1 MLPATAVP
9 PVPALAPV
17 PAVLP
22 PPVVPAVPV
31 VPPLLPPAPVVPAVP
46 VEPEPPLEHAAMVSD
61 AKARAMNPIPRG
73 PTEPLECLMRRLGI
87 LPVAVAGTG
96 DVGTGNRRSGAPR
109 PVFTGQFFAAGQE
122 MGLNRLTMEHP
133 QTSTAPGV
141 PFASFRLTLSEDA
154 RASLEAVRAAQ
165 ETARLRARRQTMQAR
180 LWFAVILGAG
190 ALVVGSWP
198 RLRHSLGGRA
208 SSIAAE
214 RTASPSLP
222 PTAASSPP
230 AERPMADPAGGP
242 PPPPKQRM
250 PPRPPRSPPRTTTN
264 RVTGPRSEPTPWR
277 VSPEACVRAF
287 QANPT
292 DATLALAIAQAEHAH
307 GSHAEAAQWAK
318 RALALDP
325 SAAEAYV
332 IVARAEKEGNRPE
345 EAREA
350 YRRYLE
356 LAPRGWH
363 HSEARAALRSE
374 RSRGD

>member
-1 MLPATAVP
+1 MF
-9 PVPALAPV
+9 
-17 PAVLP
+17 
-22 PPVVPAVPV
+22 
-31 VPPLLPPAPVVPAVP
+31 
-46 VEPEPPLEHAAMVSD
+46 
-61 AKARAMNPIPRG
+61 
-73 PTEPLECLMRRLGI
+73 TE
-87 LPVAVAGTG
+87 
-96 DVGTGNRRSGAPR
+96 NRRSGRHRR
-109 PVFTGQFFAAGQE
+109 PIQANFLRPDRKWC
-122 MGLNRLTMEHP
+122 LNRLTMEHP

-165 ETARLRARRQTMQAR
+165 ETARLRARRQTIQTR

-198 RLRHSLGGRA
+198 RLRHSLGRRTA
-208 SSIAAE
+208 PIAAE

-222 PTAASSPP
+222 PTVASSPP
-230 AERPMADPAGGP
+230 AERPIADPAGGP
-242 PPPPKQRM
+242 APTAEAKNTVAAAALA
-250 PPRPPRSPPRTTTN
+250 SPNDDQSCDRAAVRT
-264 RVTGPRSEPTPWR
+264 TPWR

-374 RSRGD
+374 RPRGD

>member
-1 MLPATAVP
+1 
-9 PVPALAPV
+9 
-17 PAVLP
+17 
-22 PPVVPAVPV
+22 
-31 VPPLLPPAPVVPAVP
+31 
-46 VEPEPPLEHAAMVSD
+46 
-61 AKARAMNPIPRG
+61 
-73 PTEPLECLMRRLGI
+73 
-87 LPVAVAGTG
+87 
-96 DVGTGNRRSGAPR
+96 
-109 PVFTGQFFAAGQE
+109 
-122 MGLNRLTMEHP
+122 MEHP

-141 PFASFRLTLSEDA
+141 PFASFKLTLSEDA

-190 ALVVGSWP
+190 ALVVGTWP

-208 SSIAAE
+208 SSIATE
-214 RTASPSLP
+214 RTASRPSQ
-222 PTAASSPP
+222 PTAVSAPA
-230 AERPMADPAGGP
+230 AERPMPEPSGATAPVAETKSAAAATAALAPSNDDGTCDRAAV
-242 PPPPKQRM
+242 
-250 PPRPPRSPPRTTTN
+250 RT
-264 RVTGPRSEPTPWR
+264 SPWR
-277 VSPEACVRAF
+277 LSPEACIRAF

-307 GSHAEAAQWAK
+307 GSHAEASQWAK

-350 YRRYLE
+350 YRHYLE

-374 RSRGD
+374 RPRGD

>member
-1 MLPATAVP
+1 
-9 PVPALAPV
+9 
-17 PAVLP
+17 
-22 PPVVPAVPV
+22 
-31 VPPLLPPAPVVPAVP
+31 
-46 VEPEPPLEHAAMVSD
+46 
-61 AKARAMNPIPRG
+61 
-73 PTEPLECLMRRLGI
+73 
-87 LPVAVAGTG
+87 
-96 DVGTGNRRSGAPR
+96 
-109 PVFTGQFFAAGQE
+109 

-190 ALVVGSWP
+190 ALVVGTWP

-208 SSIAAE
+208 SSIATE
-214 RTASPSLP
+214 RTASPSLQ
-222 PTAASSPP
+222 PTAPSAP
-230 AERPMADPAGGP
+230 AAEQPLAAPSGATAATAETKNPAPAAALAPSTDDGACD
-242 PPPPKQRM
+242 RAAV
-250 PPRPPRSPPRTTTN
+250 RT
-264 RVTGPRSEPTPWR
+264 SPWR
-277 VSPEACVRAF
+277 LSPEACIRAF
-287 QANPT
+287 EANPT

-307 GSHAEAAQWAK
+307 GSHAEAAGWAK

-345 EAREA
+345 DAREA
-350 YRRYLE
+350 YRHYLE

-374 RSRGD
+374 RPRGD

>member
-1 MLPATAVP
+1 
-9 PVPALAPV
+9 
-17 PAVLP
+17 
-22 PPVVPAVPV
+22 
-31 VPPLLPPAPVVPAVP
+31 
-46 VEPEPPLEHAAMVSD
+46 
-61 AKARAMNPIPRG
+61 
-73 PTEPLECLMRRLGI
+73 
-87 LPVAVAGTG
+87 
-96 DVGTGNRRSGAPR
+96 
-109 PVFTGQFFAAGQE
+109 
-122 MGLNRLTMEHP
+122 MEHS

-141 PFASFRLTLSEDA
+141 PFASFKLTLSEDA

-190 ALVVGSWP
+190 ALVVGTWP
-198 RLRHSLGGRA
+198 RLKHSLGGRA
-208 SSIAAE
+208 SSMAVE

-222 PTAASSPP
+222 PTAPTSPP
-230 AERPMADPAGGP
+230 VENSM
-242 PPPPKQRM
+242 
-250 PPRPPRSPPRTTTN
+250 
-264 RVTGPRSEPTPWR
+264 TGPAARPAATAEAKNPAATAALAPSDDDQSCDRAAVRTTPWR
-277 VSPEACVRAF
+277 VSPEACIRAF

-363 HSEARAALRSE
+363 HSEARTALRSE